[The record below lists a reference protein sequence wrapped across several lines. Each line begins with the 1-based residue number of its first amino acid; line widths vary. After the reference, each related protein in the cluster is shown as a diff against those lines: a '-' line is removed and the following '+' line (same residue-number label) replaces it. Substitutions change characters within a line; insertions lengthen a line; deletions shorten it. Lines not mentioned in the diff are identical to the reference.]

1 MRRRTS
7 PTPFSLFA
15 FQDII
20 TSVTGILILVTLL
33 IALELV
39 NRRENAPRHQTAQL
53 NQMLRNQ
60 LQETKAATG
69 QLNQQLHQ
77 RQQGFLPDAV
87 LAPDVLKSKLQVL
100 KERERLE
107 QRKSR
112 ELSRQLAAARKRLQ
126 NVQQVRADRSG
137 EVAELQRL
145 QQNLRKKTND
155 LSKLT
160 KTDRLFYNVS
170 AIKTASSNPWLIEVT
185 ATSIRA
191 AQMGKRAPPL
201 AFAGNQ
207 AFEDWARTQPPSS
220 SYFLVLLRP
229 DSVRSYQVILDFLDK
244 QGLQYGYDL
253 VDTGKVVID
262 ATDGAGF

>member
-7 PTPFSLFA
+7 PAPFSLFA

-39 NRRENAPRHQTAQL
+39 NRRKNAPQHQTVQL
-53 NQMLRNQ
+53 NQMLRKQ
-60 LQETKAATG
+60 LQATKSAIG
-69 QLNQQLHQ
+69 QLDQQLHQ
-77 RQQGFLPDAV
+77 QQGFLPDAV
-87 LAPDVLKSKLQVL
+87 LAPDVLKSKLQAL
-100 KERERLE
+100 KERGRQEE
-107 QRKSR
+107 QKSR
-112 ELSRQLAAARKRLQ
+112 ELARQLAAARKRLQ
-126 NVQQVRADRSG
+126 NVQQVRADHSG

-145 QQNLRKKTND
+145 QQDLRKKTND

-160 KTDRLFYNVS
+160 KTDRLLYNVS
-170 AIKTASSNPWLIEVT
+170 ALKTASSNPWLIEVT

-191 AQMGKRAPPL
+191 ARMGRRAPPL

-207 AFEDWARTQPPSS
+207 AFEAWARTQPPST

-229 DSVRSYQVILDFLDK
+229 DSVKSYRVILDFLDK
-244 QGLQYGYDL
+244 QGFRYGYDL
-253 VDTGKVVID
+253 VGTGKVVID